1 MRTQPCP
8 PSSRP
13 IPAPIGVAVLAL
25 ALSLAAAATPAR
37 AAPARI
43 EDSMA
48 QRLAAC
54 TVCHGKEGRAAPDG
68 YYPRL
73 AGKPAGYLLNQLRN
87 FRDGRRHYGPMVAMV
102 DLLPDAYLQE
112 IATHFA
118 GLDLPH
124 AVAPGA
130 TEPVALLAR
139 GRQLALQGDPARQ
152 LPACSACHGRALTG
166 LQPATPGL
174 LGLPRDYLVGQL
186 GAWTTGLR
194 RAHAPDCMAQVARA
208 LTGADVTAVSAWLAS
223 QPVPTPARAAEPSG
237 QPLPL
242 RCGSVPPAPTSPTTS
257 PTPTTPTTPTTPATP
272 ATPATP
278 TARSAAGAPA
288 EPAPRVARA
297 P

>member
-1 MRTQPCP
+1 MPAVKRTQPCP

-13 IPAPIGVAVLAL
+13 IPAPIGVAVLSV
-25 ALSLAAAATPAR
+25 ALSLAAAATPTR
-37 AAPARI
+37 AAPARL

-73 AGKPAGYLLNQLRN
+73 AGKPAGYLLNQLQN
-87 FRDGRRHYGPMVAMV
+87 FRDGRRRYGPMVAMV
-102 DLLPDAYLQE
+102 DLLPDAYLHE

-118 GLDLPH
+118 GLDLPY
-124 AVAPGA
+124 AAAPGA
-130 TEPVALLAR
+130 TEPPAVLAR
-139 GRQLALQGDPARQ
+139 GRQLARQGDPARQ
-152 LPACSACHGRALTG
+152 LPACSACHGGALTG

-194 RAHAPDCMAQVARA
+194 HAHAPDCMAQVAQR

-237 QPLPL
+237 QALPL
-242 RCGSVPPAPTSPTTS
+242 RCGSAPTASVTPTSPTSPATS
-257 PTPTTPTTPTTPATP
+257 TAPTTPALP
-272 ATPATP
+272 V
-278 TARSAAGAPA
+278 ARSAAGAPA
-288 EPAPRVARA
+288 VAAPRVARV

>member
-1 MRTQPCP
+1 MRTQSCP

-13 IPAPIGVAVLAL
+13 IPSPIGGVVLSL
-25 ALSLAAAATPAR
+25 ALSLVAAATPTR
-37 AAPARI
+37 AAPARL

-73 AGKPAGYLLNQLRN
+73 AGKPAGYLLNQLQN
-87 FRDGRRHYGPMVAMV
+87 FRDGRRRYGPMVAMV
-102 DLLPDAYLQE
+102 DLLPDTYLHE

-118 GLDLPH
+118 GLDLPY
-124 AVAPGA
+124 AAAPGA
-130 TEPVALLAR
+130 TEPAALLAR

-152 LPACSACHGRALTG
+152 LPACNACHGGALTG

-208 LTGADVTAVSAWLAS
+208 LSGADVTAVSAWLAS
-223 QPVPTPARAAEPSG
+223 QPVPTPSSAAEPSG
-237 QPLPL
+237 QALPL
-242 RCGSVPPAPTSPTTS
+242 RCGSVPTPSATPNSPNSLNSHSTSTAPTP
-257 PTPTTPTTPTTPATP
+257 PATD
-272 ATPATP
+272 

-288 EPAPRVARA
+288 VAAPRVARVR
-297 P
+297 